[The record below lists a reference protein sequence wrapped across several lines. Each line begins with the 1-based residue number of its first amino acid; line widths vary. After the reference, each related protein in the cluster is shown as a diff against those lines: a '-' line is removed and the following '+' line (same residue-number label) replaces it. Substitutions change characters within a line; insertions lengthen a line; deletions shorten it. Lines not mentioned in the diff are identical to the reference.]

1 MGSTTISL
9 PAQCILSASLGVLSH
24 LCIFIRGEHHL
35 RSPFLFRLYLTLSGL
50 LFLSHTLIHPS
61 DITSAFKSSFFL
73 TASYATALFTS
84 ITAYRVFFHRLRH
97 FPGPLL
103 AAVSKLYH
111 VSQVLDAKQYL
122 FLDKL
127 REQYG
132 DYVRTGPNE
141 LTIYNPAA
149 VPLIHGSESPCTKAD
164 WYDNLKPLHAI
175 NTTRSKQLHE
185 KRRRIWDMG
194 FSQRSLDMYEPR
206 VLYHASQLA
215 SQFAASAGKPV
226 NATEWFSY
234 FAFDVMSELSFGKPL
249 GMLKSGKSHYVRD
262 LLIKGIMVLG
272 PLTPVPWL
280 FHLFGSLPRMTADWL
295 AYRAWVLVQL
305 KQRMQM
311 EKAESSNVMTWLIK
325 ASEDDGE
332 KWDPSWLEGDA
343 VSMVVAGSEPEASTL
358 TFLFYHLAQT
368 PSVQEKLRAELE
380 SISFSTDARTLQ
392 YLPYLNGCV
401 NEALRLHPPLPS
413 GCLRLTPPEGL
424 NIDGTIIPGGVTV
437 LTPAYSL
444 GRLESCFERAK
455 EFVPERWYERPEMLR
470 DKNAW
475 IPFNVGRYGCVGRNM
490 GLMELRIV
498 AALLVA
504 KFDIGFAPGD
514 DGTELVEDCRDAF
527 ASAPGKLE
535 LIFRAR

>member
-1 MGSTTISL
+1 MGPITIPL
-9 PAQCILSASLGVLSH
+9 PVQCILSASLGVLSH
-24 LCIFIRGEHHL
+24 LYIFIRGEHHL
-35 RSPFLFRLYLTLSGL
+35 RSPFLFRLYLTLSAL
-50 LFLSHTLIHPS
+50 LFLSQTIMHPS
-61 DITSAFKSSFFL
+61 DMSSAFKTSFFL
-73 TASYATALFTS
+73 IASYATSLFTS
-84 ITAYRVFFHRLRH
+84 MTTYRVFFHRLRH
-97 FPGPLL
+97 FPGPPL

-111 VSQVLDAKQYL
+111 VLQVLDAKQYL

-127 REQYG
+127 RKQYG

-149 VPLIHGSESPCTKAD
+149 VPLIHGSENPCAKAD

-194 FSQRSLDMYEPR
+194 FSQKSLDMYEPR
-206 VLYHASQLA
+206 VLYQASQLA

-305 KQRMQM
+305 KERMQM
-311 EKAESSNVMTWLIK
+311 EKAESSNVMTWLIN
-325 ASEDDGE
+325 AGEEDHE
-332 KWDPSWLEGDA
+332 KWDSSWLEGDA

-368 PSVQEKLRAELE
+368 PSAQEKLHAELE
-380 SISFSTDARTLQ
+380 STSFSTDARTLQ
-392 YLPYLNGCV
+392 YLPYLNGCIY
-401 NEALRLHPPLPS
+401 EALRLHPPLPS
-413 GCLRLTPPEGL
+413 GCLRITPPEGL
-424 NIDGTIIPGGVTV
+424 NVDGIIIPGGVTV

-444 GRLESCFERAK
+444 GRLESCFQRPQ
-455 EFVPERWYERPEMLR
+455 EFVPERWHERPEMLR

-475 IPFNVGRYGCVGRNM
+475 IPFNVG
-490 GLMELRIV
+490 
-498 AALLVA
+498 
-504 KFDIGFAPGD
+504 
-514 DGTELVEDCRDAF
+514 AF
-527 ASAPGKLE
+527 AIHQAISNFVQIYRVVKLT
-535 LIFRAR
+535 ISRALWMCWSEYGVHGVKDCGCPARSQVRYRSCTW